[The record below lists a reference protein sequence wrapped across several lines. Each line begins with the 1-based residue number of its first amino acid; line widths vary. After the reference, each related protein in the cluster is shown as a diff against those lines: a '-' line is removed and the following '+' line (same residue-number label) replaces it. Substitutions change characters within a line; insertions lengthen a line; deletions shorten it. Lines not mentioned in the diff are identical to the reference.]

1 MSESLVARSTQQP
14 APLGLAQAWGLAVRA
29 GRSVLV
35 SRDGE
40 VEPATP
46 AAINKHLAADGLI
59 VTHAPFVWRRMGA
72 RPPQRSA
79 RLYDLAE
86 LYAFAHPARFATP
99 TSRGIAHELGLLAGP
114 TLEDEAALTHR
125 IADRLL
131 ADIAALQG
139 DDCSAAAMAAAH
151 MARAGWAFAPEVTE
165 RMGVIAGAHARFEPW
180 RGLKEWEEAPPRPE
194 PGARPLAQGEARA
207 TLDRLLARAL
217 PDHAREARGAQAD
230 YAESAAS
237 VFAIREREHEPH
249 LLLAEAGTG
258 IGKTLGYLAPSALW
272 ARRNDGTVWIST
284 YTKNLQRQIAQ
295 TLARVTH
302 REDGAP
308 LKSVVRKGRENY
320 ACLLNIQEAAMGLF
334 DGVGTGLVG
343 RWLQHT
349 KDGDM
354 VGGDF
359 PAWLAPLI
367 AGPRAER
374 GADAQSLGLT
384 DRRGEC
390 IFGGCAHY
398 KRCFIERVRRRTESA
413 EIVVANHALVLT
425 RAAEDAALPD
435 EMKRRPLTRLVLDEG
450 HHLFDAADSAFS
462 AHLTAS
468 EMSEMRR
475 WIRGYEDRARTRRG
489 RTLID
494 RVSDLMPDDTDAE
507 ELLQGV
513 LRAAHALPSDI
524 HRSRGDSALGPGH
537 RLLAAVEA
545 QILARSTKD
554 SETEFGLE
562 CDAHPAS
569 EEMRTA
575 GAEFSETLKVL
586 EVRLRALARRLD
598 QRLSDE
604 ADDLDSSMRGRLE
617 SVGRSIMLRAQT
629 ISAWRGMLASL
640 ETGPAEGFV
649 DWLSLE
655 RGPRG
660 GDAGMHRHH
669 LDPTVPLAH
678 HLYRP
683 AHGALVT
690 SATLFDTPIEGEA
703 TEARRDRTGTAHLA
717 KPAPSL
723 RFPSPFPYVDSTRF
737 IVVRDVDLR
746 NMDQLAS
753 AMRVLFQA
761 SGGGA
766 LGLFTSIARLRGVYK
781 RIAAPLEGLGLPL
794 YAQHIDDMDTGTLV
808 DIFRFETDSCLLGTD
823 AVRDGIDVPGR
834 SLRLIVLERVPWA
847 RPDILHRERLKAFGG
862 RGYEEE
868 IVRRRISQAF
878 GRLIRRESDR
888 GVFVL
893 LGAQTPTRL
902 LAGLPPGIEIIRT
915 GLADAAARIHEFVG
929 NAEGPS
935 RLPAPSP

>member
-1 MSESLVARSTQQP
+1 
-14 APLGLAQAWGLAVRA
+14 
-29 GRSVLV
+29 
-35 SRDGE
+35 
-40 VEPATP
+40 
-46 AAINKHLAADGLI
+46 
-59 VTHAPFVWRRMGA
+59 
-72 RPPQRSA
+72 
-79 RLYDLAE
+79 
-86 LYAFAHPARFATP
+86 
-99 TSRGIAHELGLLAGP
+99 
-114 TLEDEAALTHR
+114 
-125 IADRLL
+125 
-131 ADIAALQG
+131 
-139 DDCSAAAMAAAH
+139 
-151 MARAGWAFAPEVTE
+151 
-165 RMGVIAGAHARFEPW
+165 
-180 RGLKEWEEAPPRPE
+180 
-194 PGARPLAQGEARA
+194 
-207 TLDRLLARAL
+207 
-217 PDHAREARGAQAD
+217 
-230 YAESAAS
+230 ESAAGI
-237 VFAIREREHEPH
+237 FAIREREGEPH

-308 LKSVVRKGRENY
+308 LKTIVRKGRENY
-320 ACLLNIQEAAMGLF
+320 VCLLNVQEASMGLF
-334 DGVGTGLVG
+334 DGVGVGLVG

-349 KDGDM
+349 RDGDM

-450 HHLFDAADSAFS
+450 HQLFDAADGAFS

-468 EMSEMRR
+468 EMAETRR
-475 WIRGYEDRARTRRG
+475 WIRGYEDRSRTRRG

-494 RVSDLMPDDTDAE
+494 RVSDLMPDDPDAE

-513 LRAAHALPSDI
+513 LRAAHALPSDL
-524 HRSRGDSALGPGH
+524 RGRASEAAHGGGH
-537 RLLAAVEA
+537 SFLAAVEA
-545 QILARSTKD
+545 QVLARSTKD
-554 SETEFGLE
+554 NETEFGLE
-562 CDAHPAS
+562 CEAHPAS
-569 EEMRTA
+569 QELRVA
-575 GAEFSETLKVL
+575 GAEFSKTLKAL

-598 QRLSDE
+598 QRLTDE
-604 ADDLDSSMRGRLE
+604 ADELDSAMRGRIQ
-617 SVGRSIMLRAQT
+617 SVARSIMLRAET
-629 ISAWRGMLASL
+629 IPAWRAMLASL
-640 ETGPAEGFV
+640 ETGQPEGFV
-649 DWLSLE
+649 DWLSLD
-655 RGPRG
+655 RAPRG
-660 GDAGMHRHH
+660 GDLGMHRHH

-690 SATLFDTPIEGEA
+690 SATLFDSNPSPDRSATTLSPAGRGKGEGH
-703 TEARRDRTGTAHLA
+703 DRTGAKHLTRH
-717 KPAPSL
+717 APSL
-723 RFPSPFPYVDSTRF
+723 RFASPFAYAESTRF
-737 IVVRDVDLR
+737 MVVRDVEVR
-746 NMDQLAS
+746 NADHLAA
-753 AMRVLFQA
+753 AMRILFQA

-766 LGLFTSIARLRGVYK
+766 LGLFTSITRLRSVYK

-878 GRLIRRESDR
+878 GRLIRRESDK

-902 LAGLPPGIEIIRT
+902 LAGLPPGVEIIRT

-929 NAEGPS
+929 KGEPLG
-935 RLPAPSP
+935 RLPAASP